1 MILHEILRH
10 IADNME
16 AGRDQAYGLLVD
28 GRPSN
33 LNLNGSEGYL
43 FMAHE
48 EKYTLAPRTHT
59 VNGFIVPSPMGVK
72 PSRGERYSIID
83 FTEADLLQVLPWRD
97 DPADNRSFKRGLCF
111 TTRLDVQQNAL
122 AMLGRDPSK
131 GVDGV

>member
-1 MILHEILRH
+1 MTDIEILEHVLGNLRVGVP
-10 IADNME
+10 
-16 AGRDQAYGLLVD
+16 AGEGLILEGKDSGAERLRDMGLF
-28 GRPSN
+28 
-33 LNLNGSEGYL
+33 EG
-43 FMAHE
+43 
-48 EKYTLAPRTHT
+48 YTLAPRTHT

-111 TTRLDVQQNAL
+111 TTKEAAQQNAL

-131 GVDGV
+131 GVYGV